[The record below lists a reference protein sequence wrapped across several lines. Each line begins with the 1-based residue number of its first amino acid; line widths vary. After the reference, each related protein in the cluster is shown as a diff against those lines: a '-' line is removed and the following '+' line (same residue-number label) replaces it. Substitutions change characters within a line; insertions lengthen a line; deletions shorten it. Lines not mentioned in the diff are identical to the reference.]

1 MGKDRFSGAMRFGD
15 DSCGYIHGHRQH
27 PVWGNSAAEDLDSVS
42 ALLDLLTNAFD
53 RLCCRFDLRR
63 RNVVLFDKPLHVNR
77 SAAFGIERISD
88 SENARSTHL
97 SVRYSPPDVIGVVQD
112 RRRAEP
118 GCKTPAR
125 EHLFELRGEIAGRTF
140 VGMK

>member
-1 MGKDRFSGAMRFGD
+1 MGKDWFAGAMRFGD
-15 DSCGYIHGHRQH
+15 DGCGYIHGHRQH
-27 PVWGNSAAEDLDSVS
+27 AVCGDRAAEDLDSVS

-63 RNVVLFDKPLHVNR
+63 RHVVVFDKPLYVNR

-97 SVRYSPPDVIGVVQD
+97 SVRDS
-112 RRRAEP
+112 
-118 GCKTPAR
+118 
-125 EHLFELRGEIAGRTF
+125 
-140 VGMK
+140 